1 MTLSQFKLLDKDKR
15 YIIWLAK
22 SVEIASYEKDG
33 LLHVLYQLDDFYIE
47 LQFVKKFPDN
57 VIFVAFSDPFIWRQ
71 QYAAYDLQ
79 DLWQYRQYPWIP
91 PRS

>member
-47 LQFVKKFPDN
+47 LQFVKLFPDN
-57 VIFVAFSDPFIWRQ
+57 VTFIAFSDPERLEPFLRLIDISPVLSSYQ
-71 QYAAYDLQ
+71 
-79 DLWQYRQYPWIP
+79 
-91 PRS
+91 